1 MLTTAYC
8 VDGSS
13 ASSLAIR
20 IGSADRTSG
29 GSIIGVSKVIVHP
42 SYTSSTMDNDYAI
55 LHLSENALDTPGVT
69 STSLPSTDAGT
80 ANNLPLRVAGW
91 GKQASSESTLQ
102 TTLRQANMLS
112 VDRTTCHG
120 LWEDV
125 NAITKNMICFQPD
138 DLLDPGA
145 SACNGDTGGPVV
157 DGLGETVY
165 GLVSWQSKDCS
176 ASPRPNVGSNV
187 GEETAKSWINGLTI

>member
-8 VDGSS
+8 VDGPS

-80 ANNLPLRVAGW
+80 ANNLALRVAGW

-120 LWEDV
+120 L
-125 NAITKNMICFQPD
+125 
-138 DLLDPGA
+138 
-145 SACNGDTGGPVV
+145 GGMSMP
-157 DGLGETVY
+157 
-165 GLVSWQSKDCS
+165 
-176 ASPRPNVGSNV
+176 
-187 GEETAKSWINGLTI
+187 